1 MTLTAFQK
9 GRIIVMGGGLQWRP
23 LVHLSDVSKA
33 FLSVISSNVGLVNK
47 EIFNVGLDN
56 FQIKNLAYLVREE
69 LPFNVEIDLAPD
81 DADKRDYNVLFNK
94 AQEKL
99 GFLAEISV
107 NQGIKDIY
115 NALKAGQ
122 VDFGPKTITVQ
133 WYRNILE
140 AKALLESVSLEGRV
154 I

>member
-1 MTLTAFQK
+1 
-9 GRIIVMGGGLQWRP
+9 
-23 LVHLSDVSKA
+23 
-33 FLSVISSNVGLVNK
+33 
-47 EIFNVGLDN
+47 
-56 FQIKNLAYLVREE
+56 
-69 LPFNVEIDLAPD
+69 
-81 DADKRDYNVLFNK
+81 VLFNK